1 MASEQT
7 RDNVTNLINK
17 YKNRLIINN
26 ITKGFEIVLYV
37 DDIPDDF
44 LLLNKLA
51 HRYKWDKKDI
61 VHIRTNEFDSQRAK
75 DPHNVQFIDGKYVD
89 ASREV
94 MDEHVKWMFGPDK
107 KWKSV
112 VIKKRGFLREVME
125 DMESQGNHY
134 PDFDETN
141 KCSCCG
147 YQFVSDDSAKDGKFY
162 CRADFC

>member
-1 MASEQT
+1 MASEQG
-7 RDNVTNLINK
+7 RNNVTNLINK
-17 YKNRLIINN
+17 YKNRIFIHN
-26 ITKGFEIVLYV
+26 ITKGFEIVLYI

-44 LLLNKLA
+44 LLLNKIA
-51 HRYKWDKKDI
+51 HRYKWNKKDI
-61 VHIRTNEFDSQRAK
+61 VHIRTNVFDYWRQK
-75 DPHNVQFIDGKYVD
+75 DPHNMQFINDEYVS
-89 ASREV
+89 ASNEV

-125 DMESQGNHY
+125 DMEPQGNHY

-141 KCSCCG
+141 KCLCCG
-147 YQFVSDDSAKDGKFY
+147 HQFDSDESANDGKFY